1 MVEMNNIAVRCEGV
15 TKTYGSGST
24 EVHALRGIDLEVRKG
39 ELMMLVGP
47 SGSGKTTL
55 ISIIAGV
62 LDRDGGECEVFG
74 SDFNEMN
81 SRERALYRSQN
92 VGFVFQLFNLIPALT
107 AAENAAAPLM
117 IRGLK
122 RREAL
127 DRACEVLDRVGLGD
141 RTRSL
146 PSELSGGQLQ
156 RVVIARAIVHNPRL
170 IVCDEPTSALDHET
184 GHKVMELLHNVA
196 IGIDRVLI
204 VVTHDARIFEFA
216 SRIASMDD
224 GHIMQVVNSH
234 HDLPQKKE
242 N

>member
-1 MVEMNNIAVRCEGV
+1 MVEMNNIAVRCRGV
-15 TKTYGSGST
+15 TKTYGRGST

-81 SRERALYRSQN
+81 SRERAFYRSQN

-127 DRACEVLDRVGLGD
+127 DRAREVLDRVGLGD

-196 IGIDRVLI
+196 VGIDRVLI
-204 VVTHDARIFEFA
+204 VVTHDTRIFEFA
-216 SRIASMDD
+216 SCIASMDD

-234 HDLPQKKE
+234 HDLEKKKE
-242 N
+242 S

>member
-1 MVEMNNIAVRCEGV
+1 MIEMNNIAVRCEGV

-24 EVHALRGIDLEVRKG
+24 EVHALRGIDLEVCKG

-196 IGIDRVLI
+196 VGIDRVLI

>member
-1 MVEMNNIAVRCEGV
+1 MIEMNNIAVRCEGV

-156 RVVIARAIVHNPRL
+156 RVVIARALIHNPRL

-184 GHKVMELLHNVA
+184 GQKVMELLKGVALDHNKALV
-196 IGIDRVLI
+196 I
-204 VVTHDARIFEFA
+204 VTHDSRVLNFA
-216 SRIASMDD
+216 DSIAKMDD
-224 GHIMQVVNSH
+224 GHIVQVADSPEDLSH
-234 HDLPQKKE
+234 
-242 N
+242 

>member
-1 MVEMNNIAVRCEGV
+1 MIKMNNIAVRCKGV
-15 TKTYGSGST
+15 TKTYGSGTT

-127 DRACEVLDRVGLGD
+127 DRACKVLDRVGLGD

-196 IGIDRVLI
+196 VGIDRALI

-234 HDLPQKKE
+234 HDLPQEKE

>member
-1 MVEMNNIAVRCEGV
+1 MIEMNNIAVRCKGV

-196 IGIDRVLI
+196 VGIDRVLI

-216 SRIASMDD
+216 SCIASMDD

-234 HDLPQKKE
+234 YDLPKKKE

>member
-1 MVEMNNIAVRCEGV
+1 MIEMNNIAVRCKGV

-141 RTRSL
+141 RTHSL

-184 GHKVMELLHNVA
+184 GHKVMEILHNVA
-196 IGIDRVLI
+196 VGIDRVLI

-216 SRIASMDD
+216 SCIASMDD

-234 HDLPQKKE
+234 HDLEKE
-242 N
+242 KES

>member
-1 MVEMNNIAVRCEGV
+1 MNNIAVRCKGV
-15 TKTYGSGST
+15 TKTYGSGTT

-127 DRACEVLDRVGLGD
+127 DRACKVLDRVGLGD

-196 IGIDRVLI
+196 VGIDRALI

-234 HDLPQKKE
+234 HDLPQEKE

>member
-1 MVEMNNIAVRCEGV
+1 MNNIAVRCKGV

-156 RVVIARAIVHNPRL
+156 RVVIARAIVHKPRL
-170 IVCDEPTSALDHET
+170 ILCDEPTSALDHKT

-196 IGIDRVLI
+196 VGIDNVLI
-204 VVTHDARIFEFA
+204 VVTHDTRIFEFA

-234 HDLPQKKE
+234 HDLLQKKE